1 MPESRRKGE
10 TDEQFI
16 SRCMSEIKGEYPD
29 QAQRYAVCKSYSEK
43 FEREMKQEEL
53 FVLQPRKTE
62 NRGAYLARCSKHP
75 KIKGQ
80 FQNLKERMGYC
91 LNSFNEYYS
100 YWSKLEE
107 FADIPQ
113 YSALGEC
120 IAQEKSKGFDYK
132 TAYRHCASRVGNK
145 PLGAGGSINLGK
157 DSPYKFAEKV
167 SIDFDDTLSTDKG
180 QKLAKDLISNG
191 VDLFVVTR
199 RNQSESSDVYKIS
212 DELGIPRNKVFFT
225 NGKLKWEKI
234 KELGIKEHI
243 DNNPDEIKAIE
254 ENLKDVKAIKF
265 QDNLLVEPVG
275 FALVDMSIF
284 GFKPKYFHICPG
296 AVELFKHITSMQ
308 VDEETQGMVRA
319 AAQVADNV
327 FRIEEEVVNR
337 GDATPE
343 ELFQVKLLVDDFKD
357 IINEIDEETGM
368 VHDVSFMDG
377 HIKIVEDLMM
387 YQMALEDACWEGYE
401 AIGTKILN
409 GKEVPNCVPIK
420 E

>member
-1 MPESRRKGE
+1 
-10 TDEQFI
+10 
-16 SRCMSEIKGEYPD
+16 
-29 QAQRYAVCKSYSEK
+29 
-43 FEREMKQEEL
+43 MKQEEL

-100 YWSKLEE
+100 YWSRLEE

-113 YSALGEC
+113 DSALGEC
-120 IAQEKSKGFDYK
+120 IAQEKSKGYDYK

-145 PLGAGGSINLGK
+145 PLGAGGSINL
-157 DSPYKFAEKV
+157 EE
-167 SIDFDDTLSTDKG
+167 
-180 QKLAKDLISNG
+180 DLLI
-191 VDLFVVTR
+191 
-199 RNQSESSDVYKIS
+199 
-212 DELGIPRNKVFFT
+212 
-225 NGKLKWEKI
+225 
-234 KELGIKEHI
+234 
-243 DNNPDEIKAIE
+243 
-254 ENLKDVKAIKF
+254 
-265 QDNLLVEPVG
+265 EPVG
-275 FALVDMSIF
+275 YAEVDMNIF

-308 VDEETQGMVRA
+308 MDGETQGMVRA

-337 GDATPE
+337 GDATPD

-357 IINEIDEETGM
+357 IIHEIDEETGM

-401 AIGTKILN
+401 AIGTKIVD
-409 GKEVPNCVPIK
+409 GREVPNCVPIK